1 MLPDFAAFQNVWV
14 EITGSDNEHGGIGWE
29 FGTCLWS
36 PMRDQGGGR
45 RYDTMLLPQQGDLV
59 LHFYKFPWEGAP
71 PQTRFCGIST
81 VQSPCQ
87 VVHHQPPTPGRWA
100 GEEYYRLNL
109 NGYQELP
116 TRLFV
121 DGLNRL
127 PEYVLR
133 IRSEIIDEA
142 PERYPLNTYGNGFR
156 IAQGLY
162 LRQCTEKLY
171 QLLDE
176 ALGVGTTLTVT
187 AALPVSG
194 PVPTLSSRRVEAQ
207 EGMRKMRE
215 TYFFSRNRKLADTVK
230 KLRNYTCEACGFNF
244 LQKYGKHGEAFAECH
259 HKNPLSERSEELW
272 TEAIITTLD
281 DVAVLCANCHRMIH
295 ATRPAISVETLQIII
310 AAQAAEIATSKD

>member
-14 EITGSDNEHGGIGWE
+14 EITGSDNEHGGEGWE

-36 PMRDQGGGR
+36 PVRDQAGGR

-59 LHFYKFPWEGAP
+59 LHFYKFPWEGAT
-71 PQTRFCGIST
+71 PQTQFCGIST
-81 VQSPCQ
+81 VQSSCQ
-87 VVHHQPPTPGRWA
+87 VVHHHPPTPGRWA
-100 GEEYYRLNL
+100 GEEYYRINL
-109 NGYQELP
+109 TGYQELP

-127 PEYVLR
+127 SDYVLR

-142 PERYPLNTYGNGFR
+142 PERYPLNTYGAGFR

-176 ALGVGTTLTVT
+176 ALGVGATLAVSVDTP
-187 AALPVSG
+187 ASG
-194 PVPTLSSRRVEAQ
+194 PLLTFSSRRVEAQ

-244 LQKYGKHGEAFAECH
+244 LQKYGKRGEAFAECH

-272 TEAIITTLD
+272 TKSITTTLD

-295 ATRPAISVETLQIII
+295 VTRPAISVEALQTIIM
-310 AAQAAEIATSKD
+310 AQAAEGTL